1 MDKNWCFGNNRYMRN
16 PNNIDKEVTIK
27 KLNNMKGT
35 PLTLKINRGRN
46 KIESYDGVIE
56 NTFPNVFTLRLVDGG
71 IGTFSYAD
79 IHANNIAFFKRKI

>member
-1 MDKNWCFGNNRYMRN
+1 MRN
-16 PNNIDKEVTIK
+16 PINNDKESTIK

-56 NTFPNVFTLRLVDGG
+56 NTFPNVFTLRLEDGG
-71 IGTFSYAD
+71 IGTFTYAD
-79 IHANNIAFFKRKI
+79 IHANNIAFFKKQI

>member
-1 MDKNWCFGNNRYMRN
+1 MRN
-16 PNNIDKEVTIK
+16 PINSDKEITIK
-27 KLNNMKGT
+27 KLNNMKGL

-56 NTFPNVFTLRLVDGG
+56 STYPNVFTLRLDDGG

-79 IHANNIAFFKRKI
+79 IQAKNIAFFKRQI

>member
-1 MDKNWCFGNNRYMRN
+1 MRN
-16 PNNIDKEVTIK
+16 PINNDKESTIK

>member
-1 MDKNWCFGNNRYMRN
+1 
-16 PNNIDKEVTIK
+16 
-27 KLNNMKGT
+27 MKGL

-56 NTFPNVFTLRLVDGG
+56 STYPNVFTLRLDDGG

-79 IHANNIAFFKRKI
+79 IQSKNIAFYKGKFNL

>member
-1 MDKNWCFGNNRYMRN
+1 MRN
-16 PNNIDKEVTIK
+16 PINNDKEITIK
-27 KLNNMKGT
+27 KLNNMKGL

-56 NTFPNVFTLRLVDGG
+56 STYPNVFTLRLDDGG

-79 IHANNIAFFKRKI
+79 IQSKNIAFYKRKI